1 VDFCVDLRY
10 QSLEKSKPVAMGN
23 TFLQALGFHR
33 SCKNLA
39 LKELEKAGWI
49 TVEWRTR
56 KSPLITFVRK
66 PGY

>member
-1 VDFCVDLRY
+1 
-10 QSLEKSKPVAMGN
+10 MGN